1 MTRWMTN
8 KDGSIQSVDA
18 YKRSQFEEFKKDHF
32 KKWTGYQKKYVWVKV
47 GS

>member
-32 KKWTGYQKKYVWVKV
+32 KKWYLRIIKKSMF
-47 GS
+47 GLR